1 MELRTVFILS
11 LCLALLA
18 VHGLGEEQYE
28 LRGKVVQ
35 TNGKRFK
42 DMSPVVFLQ
51 GATEPFTTQTRAD
64 SRGKFSFKKLLPGLY
79 TLIIAVP
86 MWGDLQRTIE
96 IGPSGSDS
104 KGRIET
110 TFRVDRKYSRPKLF
124 EVSVKQLSVSR
135 KARREYT
142 KARER
147 LEKRDPPGAIEHLKK
162 AVELSPQFTAAWNQ
176 LGTVAFL
183 SKEPRKAEEYFRE
196 ALRQEADSYPPL
208 VNLGGALLA
217 QGKVEESHSMNLR
230 AVEMRPDDALAHSQ
244 LGRSYFSL
252 GELDSAQR
260 HLKQAKALD
269 PKHFSFPQLVL
280 AEIYQRRNDS
290 LSLMRELEEF
300 LKYHPDSK
308 RVPELTEWLERTRSS
323 TESALLEAARR

>member
-1 MELRTVFILS
+1 MEFRTVFILS
-11 LCLALLA
+11 LCFSLSA
-18 VHGLGEEQYE
+18 VHALGEQQYE

-42 DMSPVVFLQ
+42 EVLPVVFLQ
-51 GATEPFTTQTRAD
+51 GTSEPYTTQTRAD
-64 SRGKFSFKKLLPGLY
+64 SGGKFKFKELLPGLY

-96 IGPSGSDS
+96 IGPSESDS
-104 KGRIET
+104 AGRIKR
-110 TFRVDRKYSRPKLF
+110 TFRVDRKYSRPNVNT
-124 EVSVKQLSVSR
+124 VSIQQLSVSR
-135 KARREYT
+135 KAQREYT
-142 KARER
+142 TARKR
-147 LEKRDPPGAIEHLKK
+147 LEKRDVPGAIEHLKR

-176 LGTVAFL
+176 LGTIAYL
-183 SKEPRKAEEYFRE
+183 SKEPQKAEEYFRE

-217 QGKVEESHSMNLR
+217 QDKVEESHSMNLR

-244 LGRSYFSL
+244 LGRSYFALS
-252 GELDSAQR
+252 ELDHAQR

-280 AEIYQRRNDS
+280 AQIYELKSDS

-300 LKYHPDSK
+300 LKFHPDSK
-308 RVPELTEWLERTRSS
+308 RVPELTEWLERTRNS
-323 TESALLEAARR
+323 TETALLEAARR

>member
-1 MELRTVFILS
+1 MGFRTVFILS
-11 LCLALLA
+11 LCLSLSA
-18 VHGLGEEQYE
+18 VHALGEQQYE

-42 DMSPVVFLQ
+42 EVLPVVFLQ
-51 GATEPFTTQTRAD
+51 GTSEPYTTQTRAD
-64 SRGKFSFKKLLPGLY
+64 SGGKFKFKELLPGLY

-96 IGPSGSDS
+96 IGPSESDS
-104 KGRIET
+104 AGRIKR
-110 TFRVDRKYSRPKLF
+110 TFRVDRKYSRPNVNT
-124 EVSVKQLSVSR
+124 VSIQQLSVSR
-135 KARREYT
+135 KAQREYT
-142 KARER
+142 TARKR
-147 LEKRDPPGAIEHLKK
+147 LEKRDVPGAIEHLKR

-176 LGTVAFL
+176 LGTIAYL
-183 SKEPRKAEEYFRE
+183 SKEPQKAEEYFRE

-217 QGKVEESHSMNLR
+217 QDKVEESHSMNLR

-244 LGRSYFSL
+244 LGRSYFALS
-252 GELDSAQR
+252 ELDHAQR

-280 AEIYQRRNDS
+280 AQIYELKSDS

-300 LKYHPDSK
+300 LKFHPDSK

>member
-1 MELRTVFILS
+1 MEFRTVLIFT
-11 LCLALLA
+11 LCLALLG

-42 DMSPVVFLQ
+42 EVLPVVFLQ
-51 GATEPFTTQTRAD
+51 GATEPYTTQTRAD
-64 SRGKFSFKKLLPGLY
+64 TGGKFKFKKLLPGLY

-110 TFRVDRKYSRPKLF
+110 TFRVDRKYSRPNSHS
-124 EVSVKQLSVSR
+124 VSIQQLSVSR
-135 KARREYT
+135 NARWEYS

-147 LEKRDPPGAIEHLKK
+147 LEKRDAPGAIEHLKK

-176 LGTVAFL
+176 LGTIAYL
-183 SKEPRKAEEYFRE
+183 SKEPSKAEEYFRE

-217 QGKVEESHSMNLR
+217 QGKVEESHSINLR

-252 GELDSAQR
+252 GALDSAQR

-290 LSLMRELEEF
+290 VSLMRELQEF
-300 LKYHPDSK
+300 LIFHPDSK
-308 RVPELTEWLERTRSS
+308 RVPELTEWLERTRNS

>member
-1 MELRTVFILS
+1 MGFRTVLILA
-11 LCLALLA
+11 LCLALSA
-18 VHGLGEEQYE
+18 AHSLGEEQYE

-42 DMSPVVFLQ
+42 EVLPVVFLQ
-51 GATEPFTTQTRAD
+51 GTSEPYTAQTRAD
-64 SRGKFSFKKLLPGLY
+64 SGGKFRFKELLPGLY

-96 IGPSGSDS
+96 IGPSGSNS

-110 TFRVDRKYSRPKLF
+110 TFRVDREYSRPNLHT
-124 EVSVKQLSVSR
+124 VSIQQLSVPR
-135 KARREYT
+135 NARREYT
-142 KARER
+142 RARDRLKER
-147 LEKRDPPGAIEHLKK
+147 DVPGAIEHLKK

-176 LGTVAFL
+176 LGTIAYL
-183 SKEPRKAEEYFRE
+183 SKEPKKAEEYFRE
-196 ALRQEADSYPPL
+196 ALRQEAGSYAPL

-217 QGKVEESHSMNLR
+217 QDRVEESHSVNLR

-252 GELDSAQR
+252 SELDSAQR

-280 AEIYQRRNDS
+280 AQIYELKSDS
-290 LSLMRELEEF
+290 VSLMRELEEF
-300 LKYHPDSK
+300 LIFHPDSK
-308 RVPELTEWLERTRSS
+308 RVPELTEWLERTRNS
-323 TESALLEAARR
+323 TESAPLEAARR

>member
-1 MELRTVFILS
+1 MGFRTALILT
-11 LCLALLA
+11 LCLALSA
-18 VHGLGEEQYE
+18 VHGLAEKRYE

-42 DMSPVVFLQ
+42 EVLPVVFLQ

-64 SRGKFSFKKLLPGLY
+64 SRGKFKFEKLLPGLY

-96 IGPSGSDS
+96 IGPSGSNS
-104 KGRIET
+104 KGRIER
-110 TFRVDRKYSRPKLF
+110 TFRVDREYSRPNLHT
-124 EVSVKQLSVSR
+124 VSVQQLSISR
-135 KARREYT
+135 NARREYT
-142 KARER
+142 RARER
-147 LEKRDPPGAIEHLKK
+147 LEERDVPGAIGHLKE

-176 LGTVAFL
+176 LGTIAYL
-183 SKEPRKAEEYFRE
+183 SKEPKKAEEYFRE

-217 QGKVEESHSMNLR
+217 QDRVEEAHAINLR
-230 AVEMRPDDALAHSQ
+230 AVQMRPDDALAHSQ

-252 GELDSAQR
+252 AELDPAQR

-269 PKHFSFPQLVL
+269 PKHFSLPQLVL
-280 AEIYQRRNDS
+280 AQIYELKSDS
-290 LSLMRELEEF
+290 VSLMWELEEF

-308 RVPELTEWLERTRSS
+308 RVPEMAQWLERTRNSIDS
-323 TESALLEAARR
+323 TPLEAARK

>member
-1 MELRTVFILS
+1 MEFRTVFILT
-11 LCLALLA
+11 LCLALSA
-18 VHGLGEEQYE
+18 VHGLAEKQYE

-42 DMSPVVFLQ
+42 EVLPVVFLQ
-51 GATEPFTTQTRAD
+51 GTTEPYTTQTRAD
-64 SRGKFSFKKLLPGLY
+64 TGGKFKFKNLLPGLY

-96 IGPSGSDS
+96 IGPSESNS

-110 TFRVDRKYSRPKLF
+110 TFRVDRKYSRPNVNT
-124 EVSVKQLSVSR
+124 VSVQQLSVSR
-135 KARREYT
+135 SARQEYT

-147 LEKRDPPGAIEHLKK
+147 LEKRDVPAAIEHLKK
-162 AVELSPQFTAAWNQ
+162 AVELCPQFTAAWNQ
-176 LGTVAFL
+176 LGTIAYL
-183 SKEPRKAEEYFRE
+183 SKEPKKAEEYFRE

-217 QGKVEESHSMNLR
+217 QDRVEEAHAINLR
-230 AVEMRPDDALAHSQ
+230 AVQMRPDDALAHSQ

-252 GELDSAQR
+252 AELDPARR

-280 AEIYQRRNDS
+280 AQIYELQSDS
-290 LSLMRELEEF
+290 VSLMWELEEF
-300 LKYHPDSK
+300 LKFHPDSK
-308 RVPELTEWLERTRSS
+308 RVPELTKWLERTRSS
-323 TESALLEAARR
+323 TEDALLEAAKR

>member
-42 DMSPVVFLQ
+42 DVLPVVFLQ
-51 GATEPFTTQTRAD
+51 GTTEPYTTQTSAD
-64 SRGKFSFKKLLPGLY
+64 TGGKFKFKNLLPGPY

-96 IGPSGSDS
+96 IGPSESNS

-110 TFRVDRKYSRPKLF
+110 TFRVDRKYSRPNVNT
-124 EVSVKQLSVSR
+124 VSVQQLSVSR
-135 KARREYT
+135 SARQKYT

-147 LEKRDPPGAIEHLKK
+147 LEKRDVPGAIEHLKK

-176 LGTVAFL
+176 LGTVAYL

-217 QGKVEESHSMNLR
+217 QDRVEESHSVNLR

-252 GELDSAQR
+252 SELDHAHR

-280 AEIYQRRNDS
+280 AQIYELKSDS
-290 LSLMRELEEF
+290 VSLMRELEEF
-300 LKYHPDSK
+300 LIFHPDSK
-308 RVPELTEWLERTRSS
+308 RVPELTEWLERTRNS
-323 TESALLEAARR
+323 TESAPLEAARR

>member
-1 MELRTVFILS
+1 MGFRTALILT
-11 LCLALLA
+11 LCLALSA
-18 VHGLGEEQYE
+18 VHGLAEKQYE

-42 DMSPVVFLQ
+42 ERLPVVFLQ

-64 SRGKFSFKKLLPGLY
+64 SRGKFKFEKLLPGLY

-96 IGPSGSDS
+96 IGPSGSNS
-104 KGRIET
+104 KGRIER
-110 TFRVDRKYSRPKLF
+110 TFRVDREYSRPNLHT
-124 EVSVKQLSVSR
+124 VSVQQLSISR
-135 KARREYT
+135 SARREYT
-142 KARER
+142 RARER
-147 LEKRDPPGAIEHLKK
+147 LEKRDVPGAIGHLKE

-176 LGTVAFL
+176 LGTIAYL
-183 SKEPRKAEEYFRE
+183 SKEPKKAEEYFRE

-217 QGKVEESHSMNLR
+217 QDRVEEAHAINLR
-230 AVEMRPDDALAHSQ
+230 AVQMRPDDALAHSQ

-252 GELDSAQR
+252 AELDPAQR

-280 AEIYQRRNDS
+280 AQIYELKSDS
-290 LSLMRELEEF
+290 VSLMWELEEF
-300 LKYHPDSK
+300 LKFHPDSK
-308 RVPELTEWLERTRSS
+308 RVPEMTQWLERTRDS
-323 TESALLEAARR
+323 TEGALLEAARK

>member
-1 MELRTVFILS
+1 MQFRTVLVLT
-11 LCLALLA
+11 LCFVLCA

-28 LRGKVVQ
+28 LHGKVVQ

-42 DMSPVVFLQ
+42 DMRPVVFLQ
-51 GATEPFTTQTRAD
+51 GATEPYMTQTLAD
-64 SRGKFSFKKLLPGLY
+64 KGGKFKFKKLLPGLY

-104 KGRIET
+104 KGRIGKS
-110 TFRVDRKYSRPKLF
+110 FRVDRKYSRPNSNT
-124 EVSVKQLSVSR
+124 VSVQQLSVSS
-135 KARREYT
+135 KAKREYT
-142 KARER
+142 KARDR
-147 LEKRDPPGAIEHLKK
+147 LEERDVPGAIKHLKE
-162 AVELSPQFTAAWNQ
+162 AVELAPQFTAAWNQ
-176 LGTVAFL
+176 LGTIAYL
-183 SKEPRKAEEYFRE
+183 SKEPRKAEKYFRE
-196 ALRQEADSYPPL
+196 TLRQEADSYPPL

-217 QGKVEESHSMNLR
+217 QGKVEEAHSINLR

-252 GELDSAQR
+252 DELDSAQR

-290 LSLMRELEEF
+290 LSLMRQLEEF
-300 LKYHPDSK
+300 LKFHPDSK
-308 RVPELTEWLERTRSS
+308 RVPELTEWLERTRNG
-323 TESALLEAARR
+323 TEGALLEAARK

>member
-1 MELRTVFILS
+1 MEFRTVFILM
-11 LCLALLA
+11 LCLSLSA
-18 VHGLGEEQYE
+18 VHGLGEGLFE

-42 DMSPVVFLQ
+42 EELPVVFLQ

-64 SRGKFSFKKLLPGLY
+64 TRGKFKFEKLLPGLY

-86 MWGDLQRTIE
+86 MWGSLQRTIE

-104 KGRIET
+104 KGRMER
-110 TFRVDRKYSRPKLF
+110 TFRVDRKYSKPNVYT
-124 EVSVKQLSVSR
+124 VSVRQLSVSR
-135 KARREYT
+135 NARLEYSKAR
-142 KARER
+142 KR
-147 LEKRDPPGAIEHLKK
+147 LEKRDVPGAIEHLKK

-176 LGTVAFL
+176 LGTVAYL

-217 QGKVEESHSMNLR
+217 QDRVEEAHAINLR
-230 AVEMRPDDALAHSQ
+230 AVQMRPDDALAHSQ

-252 GELDSAQR
+252 AELDPAQM

-280 AEIYQRRNDS
+280 AQIYELKSDS
-290 LSLMRELEEF
+290 VALMWELEEF

-308 RVPELTEWLERTRSS
+308 RVPEMTQWLERTRDS
-323 TESALLEAARR
+323 TEGAHLEAARK

>member
-1 MELRTVFILS
+1 MEFRTVFILT
-11 LCLALLA
+11 LCLALSA
-18 VHGLGEEQYE
+18 VHGLAEKQYE

-42 DMSPVVFLQ
+42 EVLPVVFLQ
-51 GATEPFTTQTRAD
+51 GTTEPYTTQTRAD
-64 SRGKFSFKKLLPGLY
+64 TGGKFKFKNLLPGLY

-96 IGPSGSDS
+96 IGPRESNS

-110 TFRVDRKYSRPKLF
+110 TFRVDRKYSRPNVNT
-124 EVSVKQLSVSR
+124 VSVQQLSVSR
-135 KARREYT
+135 SARQEYT

-147 LEKRDPPGAIEHLKK
+147 LEKRDVPAAIEHLKK
-162 AVELSPQFTAAWNQ
+162 AVELCPQFTAAWNQ
-176 LGTVAFL
+176 LGTIAYL
-183 SKEPRKAEEYFRE
+183 SKEPKKAEEYFRE

-217 QGKVEESHSMNLR
+217 QDRVEEAHAINLR
-230 AVEMRPDDALAHSQ
+230 AVQMRPDDALAHSQ

-252 GELDSAQR
+252 AELDPAQM

-280 AEIYQRRNDS
+280 AQIYELKSDS
-290 LSLMRELEEF
+290 VALMWELEEF

-308 RVPELTEWLERTRSS
+308 RVPEMAHWLERTRNSIDS
-323 TESALLEAARR
+323 TPLEAARK

>member
-1 MELRTVFILS
+1 MGFRTVFILS
-11 LCLALLA
+11 LCLSLSA
-18 VHGLGEEQYE
+18 VHALGEQQYE

-42 DMSPVVFLQ
+42 EVLPVVFLQ
-51 GATEPFTTQTRAD
+51 GTSEPYTTQTRAD
-64 SRGKFSFKKLLPGLY
+64 SGGKFKFKKLLPGLY

-104 KGRIET
+104 KGRIKR
-110 TFRVDRKYSRPKLF
+110 TFRVDRKYSRPNVNT
-124 EVSVKQLSVSR
+124 VSIQQLSVSR
-135 KARREYT
+135 NARREYT
-142 KARER
+142 TARKR
-147 LEKRDPPGAIEHLKK
+147 LEKRDVPGAIEHLKR

-176 LGTVAFL
+176 LGTIAYL
-183 SKEPRKAEEYFRE
+183 SKEPEKAEEYFRE

-217 QGKVEESHSMNLR
+217 QDKVEESHSMNLR

-244 LGRSYFSL
+244 LGRSYFALS
-252 GELDSAQR
+252 ELDHAQR

-280 AEIYQRRNDS
+280 AQIYELKSDS

-300 LKYHPDSK
+300 LKFHPDSK